1 MLVQLGCETV
11 QMWKDRVPGRLQ
23 LLRGVGHMTYFLL
36 RLGNPWI
43 TRVPRLLGLAFP
55 KLENHFFVLGADTS

>member
-1 MLVQLGCETV
+1 
-11 QMWKDRVPGRLQ
+11 
-23 LLRGVGHMTYFLL
+23 MTYFLL